1 MVAKGVL
8 HTTDSGYHPQY
19 IRFVIEII
27 LKWCLCNTA
36 LKLLYHTSKGNN
48 FWFPLY
54 TSLSFCEWMRSV
66 CVHNKSGQSLCTLE
80 GFDLKHESGLE
91 AVHVMNVYA
100 VHNG

>member
-1 MVAKGVL
+1 M
-8 HTTDSGYHPQY
+8 
-19 IRFVIEII
+19 
-27 LKWCLCNTA
+27 
-36 LKLLYHTSKGNN
+36 
-48 FWFPLY
+48 
-54 TSLSFCEWMRSV
+54 